1 MPYKHRI
8 KLQGEE
14 LAAYRQV
21 ERERLEAQKAEAMAL
36 LQDEQDLD
44 EGEGE
49 RLAGMADEEV
59 QIALALAAVC
69 STS

>member
-1 MPYKHRI
+1 VPYKHRI